1 MLEFEQWLEVEKVT
15 SCNKTINEQMED
27 CWNYSAKKIKEEIEE
42 STIDKYESIIDE
54 LETENFELENE
65 NDELGCKCDE
75 LENII
80 FKVKNITKEVLK
92 FDRIMDD
99 FPLRTKLKSI
109 LDIIDDYC

>member
-1 MLEFEQWLEVEKVT
+1 M
-15 SCNKTINEQMED
+15 
-27 CWNYSAKKIKEEIEE
+27 
-42 STIDKYESIIDE
+42 
-54 LETENFELENE
+54 ETENFELENE